1 MTHRRVPLAICAALA
16 LLVPG
21 CGKPKPPPIVEVAGV
36 VRLDGK
42 PLKNVV
48 VRFVPVNDFGPDYLA
63 SGVTDE
69 SGRFTLM
76 CNGQSGACAGENRV
90 TVSEADIPARLKGED
105 LKTQAEL
112 ARYLQSLGGRPL
124 PPQYSNLAQTPLTVT
139 VTADQR
145 EYVLELT
152 Q

>member
-1 MTHRRVPLAICAALA
+1 MPDRRIPLTLCAAITI
-16 LLVPG
+16 VVTG
-21 CGKPKPPPIVEVAGV
+21 CGKPKPPPIVEVAGI

-48 VRFVPVNDFGPDYLA
+48 VRFVPVNDLGPEYQA

-76 CNGQSGACAGENRV
+76 CNGQPGACAGEHRV
-90 TVSEADIPARLKGED
+90 TVSEAEIPARLKGED

-124 PPQYSNLAQTPLTVT
+124 PPQYSNLAQSPLSIT
-139 VTADQR
+139 VTADQH
-145 EYVLELT
+145 EYLLELT